1 MSGLQTQIAVKD
13 GVMSVLHTQDC
24 NAIADHCKA
33 RHNEGH
39 HGSSDMRFAGTIP
52 EVFVLK
58 YMNDNALTYAEVMQG
73 TEHIKRMMNDPALAH
88 FRVWKGRL

>member
-1 MSGLQTQIAVKD
+1 MSGLQTHVAVKD
-13 GVMSVLHTQDC
+13 GVMSVLQSQDC
-24 NAIADHCKA
+24 TAIADHCKA

-39 HGSSDMRFAGTIP
+39 HGTPDMRFAGTIP

-58 YMNDNALTYAEVMQG
+58 YMQDNQLTYAQVMQG
-73 TEHIKRMMNDPALAH
+73 TEHVKRMLNDPAMAH